1 MAPKIRGLAGNSKTT
16 VPLHGWSSYPR
27 AARSGSNRPME
38 TTMASNF
45 NSVMARAALLDLA
58 KALTSRDAALRRD
71 ECGEWRIDGRG
82 GHVYAVPG
90 TLDDPDRPGFM
101 IHVLSEKLERGT
113 VDRWT
118 SQGWTYAKRALSFA
132 TLIQDGDLEGVF
144 FLDRLPSRDE
154 AERIRHYCVIPKKRE
169 LSEEELARL
178 RRHSF
183 QGNKMTL
190 EDA

>member
-1 MAPKIRGLAGNSKTT
+1 MT
-16 VPLHGWSSYPR
+16 VPFHGWSIYPR
-27 AARSGSNRPME
+27 GVRSGSYGAME

-45 NSVMARAALLDLA
+45 NGGMARAALLDLA
-58 KALTSRDAALRRD
+58 KSLSSRDTALRRD

-101 IHVLSEKLERGT
+101 IHVLSEKLERGM

-118 SQGWTYAKRALSFA
+118 PQGWTYAKRGLSFA

-154 AERIRHYCVIPKKRE
+154 AERIRHYCRISKKRE

-178 RRHSF
+178 RRNIVEYRF
-183 QGNKMTL
+183 QPKKMAFD
-190 EDA
+190 DA

>member
-1 MAPKIRGLAGNSKTT
+1 
-16 VPLHGWSSYPR
+16 
-27 AARSGSNRPME
+27 
-38 TTMASNF
+38 MASSF

-118 SQGWTYAKRALSFA
+118 PQGWTYAKRALSFA
-132 TLIQDGDLEGVF
+132 KLTQDGDLEGVF
-144 FLDRLPSRDE
+144 FLDRLPSPDE
-154 AERIRHYCVIPKKRE
+154 AEMIRRYCIIPKKRE

-178 RRHSF
+178 RRHAAENRF
-183 QGNKMTL
+183 QLKKMAL
-190 EDA
+190 DDA